1 MNQKKE
7 PLPIMKKHLPAL
19 AVLAAG
25 VSWGVISLFVR
36 RLYAAGLAP
45 LQISCIRLVTAAV
58 VFFPLLALR
67 DPGKLRIR
75 LRDLWIFAGTGI
87 VSVVFF
93 NVLYFYAT
101 VHSQASVA
109 VVLLYSSP
117 AFVLLLSALFYKEKI
132 TRSKLLSLGLTVLGC
147 VLVSGAL
154 GGGYRLSARVLLAG
168 LGSGFFYA
176 LYTIFARLGLRRY
189 DSMTVTAYTFLLGAL
204 ASLPMGNVRGIAAA
218 VAAEPALLWSCLAIG
233 VVSTALPYVLYTW
246 GLQRMDSS
254 RAAILAASEPLV
266 GAVLGILAYAEP
278 HGPLKL
284 LGVALILAAIVVQSR
299 QSKE

>member
-1 MNQKKE
+1 
-7 PLPIMKKHLPAL
+7 MKKHLPAL

-25 VSWGVISLFVR
+25 ASWGIISLFVR
-36 RLYAAGLAP
+36 RLYAAGLQP

-58 VFFPLLALR
+58 CFFPFLALR
-67 DPGKLRIR
+67 DRGKLRIR

-117 AFVLLLSALFYKEKI
+117 AFVLLLSALFYQEKI
-132 TRSKLLSLGLTVLGC
+132 TRSRLLSLGLTVLGC

-154 GGGYRLSARVLLAG
+154 GGGYRLSGRVLLAG

-204 ASLPMGNVRGIAAA
+204 ASLPMGSPGGVVSALAGD
-218 VAAEPALLWSCLAIG
+218 PALWWSCLAIG

-254 RAAILAASEPLV
+254 RAAILAASELLV
-266 GAVLGILAYAEP
+266 GAMLGMLAYAEP
-278 HGPLKL
+278 HGLLKL
-284 LGVALILAAIVVQSR
+284 LGIAFILAAIAVQS
-299 QSKE
+299 SGKSEK

>member
-1 MNQKKE
+1 
-7 PLPIMKKHLPAL
+7 MKKHLPTL

-36 RLYAAGLAP
+36 SLYAAGLVP
-45 LQISCIRLVTAAV
+45 LQISCIRLVTAALC
-58 VFFPLLALR
+58 FFPLLALR
-67 DPGKLRIR
+67 DPKKLRIR
-75 LRDLWIFAGTGI
+75 LRDLWMFAGTGI

-117 AFVLLLSALFYKEKI
+117 AFVLLLSALIYKEKI
-132 TRSKLLSLGLTVLGC
+132 TRRKLLSLGLTVLGC
-147 VLVSGAL
+147 ALVSGAL
-154 GGGYRLSARVLLAG
+154 GGGYRLSAAVLLAG

-176 LYTIFARLGLRRY
+176 LYTIFARAALRRY

-204 ASLPMGNVRGIAAA
+204 ASVPMGSVGGIASVLAA
-218 VAAEPALLWSCLAIG
+218 RPAIAWSCLAIG

-246 GLQRMDSS
+246 GLQRLAST
-254 RAAILAASEPLV
+254 RAATLAASEPLV
-266 GAVLGILAYAEP
+266 GALLGILAYGEP

-284 LGVALILAAIVVQSR
+284 LGIALILAAMSV
-299 QSKE
+299 

>member
-1 MNQKKE
+1 M
-7 PLPIMKKHLPAL
+7 MKNRLPAL
-19 AVLAAG
+19 SVLAAG

-58 VFFPLLALR
+58 CFFPVLALGDR
-67 DPGKLRIR
+67 GKLRIR

-87 VSVVFF
+87 VSVVLF

-132 TRSKLLSLGLTVLGC
+132 TRPKLLSLGLTVLGC

-154 GGGYRLSARVLLAG
+154 GGGYRLGAGVLLAG

-204 ASLPMGNVRGIAAA
+204 ASLPMGDVRGIVSA
-218 VAAEPALLWSCLAIG
+218 VAAEPVLLWSCLAIG

-266 GAVLGILAYAEP
+266 GAVLGMLAYGEP
-278 HGPLKL
+278 HGLLKL
-284 LGVALILAAIVVQSR
+284 LGIAFILAAIVVQSKVR
-299 QSKE
+299 SEE